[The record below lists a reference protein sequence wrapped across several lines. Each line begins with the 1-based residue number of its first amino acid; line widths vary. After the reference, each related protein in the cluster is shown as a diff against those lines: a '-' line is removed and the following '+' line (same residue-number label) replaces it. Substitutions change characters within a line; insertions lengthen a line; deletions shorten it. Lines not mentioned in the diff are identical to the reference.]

1 MAAAVSAVEGVASRS
16 PSCAL
21 CLPSLDNGFHCDDS
35 HAIALNPHIRS
46 LSEAGSLFRDFQTF
60 SANPASATFRP
71 VLMLSALNYA
81 VAGEAPAGSHAVN
94 PLLHGLNAVLLFWA
108 LLAVWIGPCWNPCAL
123 SMCSCGH
130 NSKPRFITSRC
141 SPCP

>member
-71 VLMLSALNYA
+71 VLMLFRAQL
-81 VAGEAPAGSHAVN
+81 
-94 PLLHGLNAVLLFWA
+94 
-108 LLAVWIGPCWNPCAL
+108 
-123 SMCSCGH
+123 
-130 NSKPRFITSRC
+130 RC
-141 SPCP
+141 RR